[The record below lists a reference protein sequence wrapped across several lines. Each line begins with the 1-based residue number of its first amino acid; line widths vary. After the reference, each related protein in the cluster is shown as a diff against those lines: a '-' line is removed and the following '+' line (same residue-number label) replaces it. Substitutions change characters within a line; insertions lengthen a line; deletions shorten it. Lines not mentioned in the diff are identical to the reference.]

1 MKLACEY
8 VKDGMSVSDDFKSE
22 IMKHI
27 IRKQPDVIIE
37 TGTYIG
43 LGSTDAAIKGI
54 IASGHL
60 GILVTIESNKFYH
73 EKAMQHHIRYVK
85 SGMAIFMHGV
95 SLPKDWMPHEIDND
109 FPDYVFTD
117 HENPNEYLKEIPS
130 GVQYDM
136 LDKAMKMYDY
146 KIDMFILDS
155 AGHLG
160 TAEYLYITEK
170 VKSPC
175 YIFLDDTLH
184 RKHYKTLKMAENDPR
199 CTIIEKSREKFG
211 HAIIHFKPKL

>member
-1 MKLACEY
+1 MRLASEHI
-8 VKDGMSVSDDFKSE
+8 KDGITVSDDFKSE
-22 IMKHI
+22 ITKHI
-27 IRKQPDVIIE
+27 IRKQPKVIIE
-37 TGTYIG
+37 TGTYLG
-43 LGSTDAAIKGI
+43 MGSTEAAIKGI

-60 GILVTIESNKFYH
+60 GVLVTIEADKFCH
-73 EKAMQHHIRYVK
+73 EKAKQYHTRYIK
-85 SGMAIFMHGV
+85 SGIAVFMHGV
-95 SLPKDWMPHEIDND
+95 SLPKDWMPSEIDND

-117 HENPNEYLKEIPS
+117 HKDPNDYLKEIPVNS
-130 GVQYDM
+130 EYDM
-136 LDKAMKMYDY
+136 LDKAMRMHDY

-160 TAEYLYITEK
+160 TAEYLYVTDK

-184 RKHYKTLKMAENDPR
+184 RKHYKTIKIAENDSR